1 MMTKLLGHIS
11 LTGLIAGMIL
21 ASCSSDDNITQAT
34 MPAEDG
40 PIVNLSFSVVV
51 HDAADNSSRS
61 SVVTIPDK
69 DNFFE
74 GVDSK
79 YEKIHT
85 LRVIILHQDDETVE
99 HNKVF
104 TLSEDGDVRYDY
116 MKFKVRG
123 GEKKR
128 IYLFANEQSIDYNFD
143 NLKVNSR
150 FPTSE
155 IADLTIQ
162 ATDGL
167 LIDNTGTEKRYI
179 PMSEV
184 WSDIDIKMPQNPEDY
199 NQTLSP
205 LFLTRAGVKFTFTV
219 KALDGAGLAL
229 SKISFNRL
237 ADKQYLL
244 PRDTKY
250 SPEKGKP
257 SISNFPAD
265 PDADIPGRF
274 ITEYKVPADTTHS
287 TYDFTVNN
295 VELDG
300 LDGTTPEKTYTWYKP
315 MYFCESGYDKPYS
328 VAITVASKST
338 DKDGKVIYTDP
349 YTFTP
354 KELDNLPILPRNTH
368 VKVNI
373 TLGKAGITC
382 DVKLIPYT
390 EIILNPDFGLDVRT
404 VR

>member
-79 YEKIHT
+79 YEKIRT

-128 IYLFANEQSIDYNFD
+128 IYLFAM
-143 NLKVNSR
+143 SR
-150 FPTSE
+150 ASTTTS
-155 IADLTIQ
+155 TI
-162 ATDGL
+162 
-167 LIDNTGTEKRYI
+167 
-179 PMSEV
+179 
-184 WSDIDIKMPQNPEDY
+184 
-199 NQTLSP
+199 
-205 LFLTRAGVKFTFTV
+205 
-219 KALDGAGLAL
+219 
-229 SKISFNRL
+229 
-237 ADKQYLL
+237 
-244 PRDTKY
+244 
-250 SPEKGKP
+250 
-257 SISNFPAD
+257 
-265 PDADIPGRF
+265 
-274 ITEYKVPADTTHS
+274 
-287 TYDFTVNN
+287 
-295 VELDG
+295 
-300 LDGTTPEKTYTWYKP
+300 
-315 MYFCESGYDKPYS
+315 
-328 VAITVASKST
+328 
-338 DKDGKVIYTDP
+338 
-349 YTFTP
+349 
-354 KELDNLPILPRNTH
+354 
-368 VKVNI
+368 
-373 TLGKAGITC
+373 
-382 DVKLIPYT
+382 
-390 EIILNPDFGLDVRT
+390 
-404 VR
+404 

>member
-1 MMTKLLGHIS
+1 
-11 LTGLIAGMIL
+11 
-21 ASCSSDDNITQAT
+21 

-79 YEKIHT
+79 YEKIRT

-184 WSDIDIKMPQNPEDY
+184 WSDIDIKMPQNPEIG
-199 NQTLSP
+199 
-205 LFLTRAGVKFTFTV
+205 RA
-219 KALDGAGLAL
+219 
-229 SKISFNRL
+229 
-237 ADKQYLL
+237 
-244 PRDTKY
+244 
-250 SPEKGKP
+250 
-257 SISNFPAD
+257 
-265 PDADIPGRF
+265 
-274 ITEYKVPADTTHS
+274 
-287 TYDFTVNN
+287 
-295 VELDG
+295 
-300 LDGTTPEKTYTWYKP
+300 
-315 MYFCESGYDKPYS
+315 
-328 VAITVASKST
+328 
-338 DKDGKVIYTDP
+338 
-349 YTFTP
+349 
-354 KELDNLPILPRNTH
+354 H
-368 VKVNI
+368 V
-373 TLGKAGITC
+373 
-382 DVKLIPYT
+382 
-390 EIILNPDFGLDVRT
+390 
-404 VR
+404 